1 VKEGVCCHKTGD
13 GNGTDTSSTTQSTG
27 VRVGKI
33 NSQTALDR
41 HGGRRAS
48 LAIGNVQPASTCK
61 ICRVGGAIEHRL
73 IEKRGSRAPII
84 LPPAAHETTQ
94 VSAVYLL
101 AHMNRSA
108 TLQDV
113 TALRLVH
120 FIFSFDTRQ
129 QAGRYHDNN
138 RE

>member
-1 VKEGVCCHKTGD
+1 MCCHKTED

-61 ICRVGGAIEHRL
+61 ICCVGGAIEHRL
-73 IEKRGSRAPII
+73 IEKRGSRWSHYSCCHRLPTRRRKSVRLIYLRTSCLRKKPNAMPEII
-84 LPPAAHETTQ
+84 MT
-94 VSAVYLL
+94 SAISIM
-101 AHMNRSA
+101 AS
-108 TLQDV
+108 TDP
-113 TALRLVH
+113 
-120 FIFSFDTRQ
+120 SP
-129 QAGRYHDNN
+129 
-138 RE
+138 